1 MRHFFDV
8 PLDSRVK
15 PRKLTPR
22 IGGIS
27 KGTSSVGGYEAKK
40 GLGAEQQ
47 GMTDLKESGFGL
59 G

>member
-1 MRHFFDV
+1 MLIFRIWRRNIPFFDV

-27 KGTSSVGGYEAKK
+27 KGTSSGR
-40 GLGAEQQ
+40 
-47 GMTDLKESGFGL
+47 
-59 G
+59 